1 MPKITE
7 RKTSAYI
14 ADFLQRESLHVQRGI
29 ARFGVVGT
37 LDTGRPGKTLL
48 LRADMDALP
57 IQEETGLGLL
67 PNISLRGVDTHRS
80 QKITVMEDGILTQAE
95 ANAKAYLL
103 LLLHSLGFTEV
114 EFQPKIV
121 PQPLVTA
128 TPG

>member
-1 MPKITE
+1 M
-7 RKTSAYI
+7 R
-14 ADFLQRESLHVQRGI
+14 
-29 ARFGVVGT
+29 ARAEEELV
-37 LDTGRPGKTLL
+37 R
-48 LRADMDALP
+48 RA
-57 IQEETGLGLL
+57 
-67 PNISLRGVDTHRS
+67 
-80 QKITVMEDGILTQAE
+80 MEDGILTQAE